1 MKLFGASAVMR
12 YSDALSD
19 TGPAG
24 SLGQP
29 GWLLIAPSSSMVAG
43 GGPGSAGSGPGSA
56 GGSGGVGVGLGG
68 VLTVSS
74 AAASVGTLSG
84 SLVGTLS
91 GRLDGLVLLAA
102 DGVGGCTAWAKT
114 LQRFGGQK
122 LSQARPTRSSTRTN
136 HPWRESCLT
145 ARLSLRAK

>member
-43 GGPGSAGSGPGSA
+43 GGPGSAG
-56 GGSGGVGVGLGG
+56 GSGGVGVGLGG
-68 VLTVSS
+68 VITVSS

-91 GRLDGLVLLAA
+91 GRLDELVLLAA

>member
-43 GGPGSAGSGPGSA
+43 GGPGSA

-102 DGVGGCTAWAKT
+102 GGVGGCTACAKT

>member
-1 MKLFGASAVMR
+1 MKLFGASAAMR

-29 GWLLIAPSSSMVAG
+29 GWFLIAPSSSMVAG

-68 VLTVSS
+68 VITVSS
-74 AAASVGTLSG
+74 AAASVGPLSG
-84 SLVGTLS
+84 WLAGTLS
-91 GRLDGLVLLAA
+91 GRPGGLVPLAGRR
-102 DGVGGCTAWAKT
+102 DGG
-114 LQRFGGQK
+114 
-122 LSQARPTRSSTRTN
+122 
-136 HPWRESCLT
+136 
-145 ARLSLRAK
+145 